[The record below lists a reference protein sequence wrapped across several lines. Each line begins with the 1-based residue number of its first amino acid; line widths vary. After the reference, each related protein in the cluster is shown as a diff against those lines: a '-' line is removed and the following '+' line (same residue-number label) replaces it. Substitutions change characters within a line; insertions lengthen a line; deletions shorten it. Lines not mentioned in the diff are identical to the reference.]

1 MYNCR
6 RVQTP
11 LRMGRRSN
19 EKNARYGRRR
29 SLCLSLSLRVDY
41 LPYPNTSYEIECL
54 HFIYISLTLLSG
66 STDHM
71 VETGRLDHLVDTFS
85 LITWSKLVGLT
96 IWSMLIGL
104 ANWSMLGGREFVD
117 ASTESPLVSIL
128 ASKCFDC
135 MLCL

>member
-11 LRMGRRSN
+11 LRMGCRSN

-29 SLCLSLSLRVDY
+29 SLCLSLSLSLRVDY

-66 STDHM
+66 SSTVVACSGRHLQLDHM
-71 VETGRLDHLVDTFS
+71 VEAGRLDHLVHADRFGQ
-85 LITWSKLVGLT
+85 V
-96 IWSMLIGL
+96 
-104 ANWSMLGGREFVD
+104 VD
-117 ASTESPLVSIL
+117 AGRKGVR
-128 ASKCFDC
+128 
-135 MLCL
+135 